1 MSGFVTVSINSGLV
15 DPIFGKCQVPL
26 ATYIEQ
32 QGEAFEQQ
40 SLLKYLYRMETSRRW
55 AERYSGE
62 TAMDDFVPVGE
73 GGEYPRTGFESG
85 YHRDIENMTFKQSFS
100 VTREL
105 VDDTRLGEMKQRAK
119 KLVTAYGR
127 TREKFGRALYAGG
140 IYGATVNFGGV
151 GFACNSADGLALFHK
166 EHVNKVDGKKQCNL
180 YKGAFTAAVL
190 GKMETEMQQ
199 RTGDNGEL
207 LAVAPDTIW
216 IPNDAALKD
225 AVFAAIGADKEPTT
239 SNNAY
244 NHQFGRWNVI
254 IDPYLTQ
261 VLTAM
266 GKGTEKPFILLD
278 SKFLQINDGAIFQ
291 TRCPLEVKSRMDN
304 NNDNNVWQGFSR
316 FGAGFVDWRF
326 ASVGNISTG
335 KDLT

>member
-1 MSGFVTVSINSGLV
+1 MSGFVTVSIGSGLV

-26 ATYIEQ
+26 ASYIEKL
-32 QGEAFEQQ
+32 GEAFERE
-40 SLLKYLYRMETSRRW
+40 SLLKYLFHFENSRNW
-55 AERYSGE
+55 AEQYSSE

-85 YHRDIENMTFKQSFS
+85 YDRIIENMTFKQSFS
-100 VTREL
+100 VTQEL
-105 VDDTRLGEMKQRAK
+105 VEDAQLGEMKRRAR
-119 KLVTAYGR
+119 KLITAYGR

-140 IYGATVNFGGV
+140 IYGTTVSFGGKS
-151 GFACNSADGLALFHK
+151 FACNSADGLALFHK
-166 EHVNKVDGKKQCNL
+166 EHVNKVNGKKQCNL
-180 YKGAFTAAVL
+180 YKGSFTATLL
-190 GKMETEMQQ
+190 GKIETEMQQ
-199 RTGDNGEL
+199 ITGDNGEL
-207 LAVAPDTIW
+207 LAVSPDTIL

-261 VLTAM
+261 ALAAM
-266 GKGTEKPFILLD
+266 GKTDKPFILLD
-278 SKFLQINDGAIFQ
+278 SKFLETGDGAIFQ
-291 TRCPLEVKSRMDN
+291 ERKKLDVKSVIDQ
-304 NNDNNVWQGFSR
+304 NNDNNSWRGRAR

-326 ASVGNISTG
+326 AAAGNISTG

>member
-40 SLLKYLYRMETSRRW
+40 SLLKYLFHFENSRHW
-55 AERYSGE
+55 AEQHSSE

-85 YHRDIENMTFKQSFS
+85 YDRIIENMTFKQSFS
-100 VTREL
+100 VTQEL
-105 VDDTRLGEMKQRAK
+105 VEDAQLGEMKRRAR
-119 KLVTAYGR
+119 KLITAYGR

-140 IYGATVNFGGV
+140 IYGTTVSFGGKS
-151 GFACNSADGLALFHK
+151 FACNSADGLALFHK

-199 RTGDNGEL
+199 ITGDNGEL

-254 IDPYLTQ
+254 VDPYLTQ
-261 VLTAM
+261 ALAAM
-266 GKGTEKPFILLD
+266 GKTDKPFILLD
-278 SKFLQINDGAIFQ
+278 SKFLETGDGAIFQ
-291 TRCPLEVKSRMDN
+291 ERKKLDVKSVIDQ
-304 NNDNNVWQGFSR
+304 NNDNNSWRGRAR

>member
-1 MSGFVTVSINSGLV
+1 MSGFVTVSIGSGLV

-26 ATYIEQ
+26 ASYIEQ
-32 QGEAFEQQ
+32 LGEAFERE
-40 SLLKYLYRMETSRRW
+40 SLLKYLFHFENSRHW
-55 AERYSGE
+55 AEQHSSE

-85 YHRDIENMTFKQSFS
+85 YDRIIENMTFKQSFS
-100 VTREL
+100 VTQEL
-105 VDDTRLGEMKQRAK
+105 VEDAQLGEMKRRAR
-119 KLVTAYGR
+119 KLITAYGR

-140 IYGATVNFGGV
+140 LYGTTVSFGGKS
-151 GFACNSADGLALFHK
+151 FACNSADGLALFHK
-166 EHVNKVDGKKQCNL
+166 EHVNKVNGKKQCNL
-180 YKGAFTAAVL
+180 YKGSFTATLL
-190 GKMETEMQQ
+190 GKIETEMQQ
-199 RTGDNGEL
+199 LTGDNGEL
-207 LAVAPDTIW
+207 LAVSPDTIL

-225 AVFAAIGADKEPTT
+225 AVFSAIGADKEPTT

-261 VLTAM
+261 ALAAM
-266 GKGTEKPFILLD
+266 GKTDKPFILLD
-278 SKFLQINDGAIFQ
+278 SKFLETGDGAIFQ
-291 TRCPLEVKSRMDN
+291 ERKKMEVKSVVDQ
-304 NNDNNVWQGFSR
+304 NNDNNSWRGRAR

-326 ASVGNISTG
+326 AAAGNISTG

>member
-1 MSGFVTVSINSGLV
+1 MSGFVTVSIGSGLV

-26 ATYIEQ
+26 ASYIEKL
-32 QGEAFEQQ
+32 GEAFERE
-40 SLLKYLYRMETSRRW
+40 SLLKYLFHFENSRHW
-55 AERYSGE
+55 AEQHSSE

-85 YHRDIENMTFKQSFS
+85 YDRIIENMTFKQSFS
-100 VTREL
+100 VTQEL
-105 VDDTRLGEMKQRAK
+105 VEDAQLGEMKRRAR
-119 KLVTAYGR
+119 KLITAYGR

-140 IYGATVNFGGV
+140 IYGTTVSFGGKS
-151 GFACNSADGLALFHK
+151 FACNSADGLALFHK
-166 EHVNKVDGKKQCNL
+166 EHVNKVNGKKQCNL
-180 YKGAFTAAVL
+180 YKGSFTATLL
-190 GKMETEMQQ
+190 GKIETEMQQ
-199 RTGDNGEL
+199 ITGDNGEL
-207 LAVAPDTIW
+207 LAVSPDTIL

-225 AVFAAIGADKEPTT
+225 AVFSAIGADKEPTT

-261 VLTAM
+261 ALAAM
-266 GKGTEKPFILLD
+266 GKTDKPFILLD
-278 SKFLQINDGAIFQ
+278 SKFLETGDGAIFQ
-291 TRCPLEVKSRMDN
+291 ERKKLEVKSVVDQ
-304 NNDNNVWQGFSR
+304 NNDNNSWRGRAR

-326 ASVGNISTG
+326 AAAGNISTG

>member
-1 MSGFVTVSINSGLV
+1 MSGFVTVSIGSGLV

-26 ATYIEQ
+26 ASYIEQ
-32 QGEAFEQQ
+32 LGEAFERE
-40 SLLKYLYRMETSRRW
+40 SLLKYLFHFEKSRHW
-55 AERYSGE
+55 AEQHSSE

-85 YHRDIENMTFKQSFS
+85 YDRIIENMTFKQSFS
-100 VTREL
+100 VTQEL
-105 VDDTRLGEMKQRAK
+105 VEDAQLGEMKRRAR
-119 KLVTAYGR
+119 KLITAYGR

-140 IYGATVNFGGV
+140 LYGTTVSFGGKS
-151 GFACNSADGLALFHK
+151 FSCNSADGLALFHK
-166 EHVNKVDGKKQCNL
+166 EHVNKVNGKKQCNL
-180 YKGAFTAAVL
+180 YKGSFTASLL
-190 GKMETEMQQ
+190 GKIETEMQQ
-199 RTGDNGEL
+199 LTGDNGEL
-207 LAVAPDTIW
+207 LAVAPDTIL

-225 AVFAAIGADKEPTT
+225 AVFSAIGADKEPTT

-261 VLTAM
+261 ALAAM
-266 GKGTEKPFILLD
+266 GKTDKPFILLD
-278 SKFLQINDGAIFQ
+278 SKFLETGDGAIFQ
-291 TRCPLEVKSRMDN
+291 ERKKLEVKSVVDQ
-304 NNDNNVWQGFSR
+304 NNDNNSWRGRAR

-326 ASVGNISTG
+326 AAAGNISTG

>member
-1 MSGFVTVSINSGLV
+1 MSGFVTVSIGSGLV

-26 ATYIEQ
+26 ASYIEQ
-32 QGEAFEQQ
+32 LGEAFERE
-40 SLLKYLYRMETSRRW
+40 SLLKYLFHFENSRHW
-55 AERYSGE
+55 AEQHSSE

-85 YHRDIENMTFKQSFS
+85 YDRIIENMTFKQSFS
-100 VTREL
+100 VTQEL
-105 VDDTRLGEMKQRAK
+105 VEDAQLGEMKRRAR
-119 KLVTAYGR
+119 KLITAYGR

-140 IYGATVNFGGV
+140 LYGTTVSFGGKS
-151 GFACNSADGLALFHK
+151 FACNSADGLALFHK
-166 EHVNKVDGKKQCNL
+166 EHVNKVNGKKQCNL
-180 YKGAFTAAVL
+180 YKGSFTASLL
-190 GKMETEMQQ
+190 GKIETEMQQ
-199 RTGDNGEL
+199 LTGDNGEL
-207 LAVAPDTIW
+207 LAVAPDTIL

-261 VLTAM
+261 ALAAM
-266 GKGTEKPFILLD
+266 GKTDKPFILLD
-278 SKFLQINDGAIFQ
+278 SKFLETGDGAIFQ
-291 TRCPLEVKSRMDN
+291 ERKKLEVKSIVDQ
-304 NNDNNVWQGFSR
+304 NNDNNSWRGRAR

-326 ASVGNISTG
+326 AAAGNISTG

>member
-1 MSGFVTVSINSGLV
+1 MSGFVTVSIGSGLV

-26 ATYIEQ
+26 ASYIEKL
-32 QGEAFEQQ
+32 GEAFERE
-40 SLLKYLYRMETSRRW
+40 SLLKYLFHFENSRHW
-55 AERYSGE
+55 AEQHSSE

-85 YHRDIENMTFKQSFS
+85 YDRIIENMTFKQSFS
-100 VTREL
+100 VTQEL
-105 VDDTRLGEMKQRAK
+105 VEDAQLGEMKRRAR

-140 IYGATVNFGGV
+140 IYGTTVSFGGKS
-151 GFACNSADGLALFHK
+151 FACNSADGLALFHK
-166 EHVNKVDGKKQCNL
+166 EHVNKVNGKKQCNL
-180 YKGAFTAAVL
+180 YKGSFSATLL
-190 GKMETEMQQ
+190 GKIETEMQQ
-199 RTGDNGEL
+199 ITGDNGEL
-207 LAVAPDTIW
+207 LAVSPDTIL

-225 AVFAAIGADKEPTT
+225 AVFSAIGADKEPTT

-261 VLTAM
+261 ALAAM
-266 GKGTEKPFILLD
+266 GKTDKPFILLD
-278 SKFLQINDGAIFQ
+278 SKFLETGDGAIFQ
-291 TRCPLEVKSRMDN
+291 ERKKLEVKSVVDQ
-304 NNDNNVWQGFSR
+304 NNDNNSWRGRAR

-326 ASVGNISTG
+326 AAAGNISTG

>member
-1 MSGFVTVSINSGLV
+1 MSGFVTVSIGSGLV

-26 ATYIEQ
+26 ASYIEQ
-32 QGEAFEQQ
+32 LGEAFERE
-40 SLLKYLYRMETSRRW
+40 SLLKYLFHFENSRHW
-55 AERYSGE
+55 AEQHSSE

-85 YHRDIENMTFKQSFS
+85 YDRIIENMTFKQSFS
-100 VTREL
+100 VTQEL
-105 VDDTRLGEMKQRAK
+105 VEDAQLGEMKRRAR
-119 KLVTAYGR
+119 KLITAYGR

-140 IYGATVNFGGV
+140 LYGTTVSFGGKS
-151 GFACNSADGLALFHK
+151 FACNSADGLALFHK
-166 EHVNKVDGKKQCNL
+166 EHVNKVNGKKQCNL
-180 YKGAFTAAVL
+180 YKGSFTASLL
-190 GKMETEMQQ
+190 GKIETEMQQ
-199 RTGDNGEL
+199 LTGDNGEL
-207 LAVAPDTIW
+207 LAVAPDTIL

-225 AVFAAIGADKEPTT
+225 AVFSAIGADKEPTT

-261 VLTAM
+261 ALAAM
-266 GKGTEKPFILLD
+266 GKTDKPFILLD
-278 SKFLQINDGAIFQ
+278 SKFLETGDGAIFQ
-291 TRCPLEVKSRMDN
+291 ERKKLEVKSIVDQ
-304 NNDNNVWQGFSR
+304 NNDNNSWRGRAR

-326 ASVGNISTG
+326 AAAGNISTG

>member
-1 MSGFVTVSINSGLV
+1 MSGFVTVSIGSGLV

-26 ATYIEQ
+26 ASYIEKR
-32 QGEAFEQQ
+32 GEAFERE
-40 SLLKYLYRMETSRRW
+40 SLLKYLFHFENSRHW
-55 AERYSGE
+55 AEQHSSE

-85 YHRDIENMTFKQSFS
+85 YDRIIENMTFKQSFS
-100 VTREL
+100 VTQEL
-105 VDDTRLGEMKQRAK
+105 VEDAQLGEMKRRAR
-119 KLVTAYGR
+119 KLITAYGR

-140 IYGATVNFGGV
+140 IYGTTVSFGGKS
-151 GFACNSADGLALFHK
+151 FACNSADGLALFHK
-166 EHVNKVDGKKQCNL
+166 EHVNKVNGKKQCNL
-180 YKGAFTAAVL
+180 YKGSFTATLL
-190 GKMETEMQQ
+190 GKIETEMQQ
-199 RTGDNGEL
+199 ITGDNGEL
-207 LAVAPDTIW
+207 LAVSPDTIL

-261 VLTAM
+261 ALAAM
-266 GKGTEKPFILLD
+266 GKTDKPFILLD
-278 SKFLQINDGAIFQ
+278 SKFLETGDGAIFQ
-291 TRCPLEVKSRMDN
+291 ERKKLDVKSVIDQ
-304 NNDNNVWQGFSR
+304 NNDNNSWRGRAR

-326 ASVGNISTG
+326 AAAGNISTG

>member
-1 MSGFVTVSINSGLV
+1 MSGFVTVSIGSGLV

-26 ATYIEQ
+26 ASYIEQ
-32 QGEAFEQQ
+32 LGEAFERE
-40 SLLKYLYRMETSRRW
+40 SLLKYLFHFENSRHW
-55 AERYSGE
+55 AEQHSSE

-85 YHRDIENMTFKQSFS
+85 YDRIIENMTFKQSFS
-100 VTREL
+100 VTQEL
-105 VDDTRLGEMKQRAK
+105 VEDAQLGEMKRRAR
-119 KLVTAYGR
+119 KLITAYGR

-140 IYGATVNFGGV
+140 IYGTTVSFGGKS
-151 GFACNSADGLALFHK
+151 FACNSADGLALFHK
-166 EHVNKVDGKKQCNL
+166 EHVNKVNGKKQCNL
-180 YKGAFTAAVL
+180 YKGSFTATLL
-190 GKMETEMQQ
+190 GKIETEMQQ
-199 RTGDNGEL
+199 LTGDNGEL
-207 LAVAPDTIW
+207 LAVAPDTIL

-225 AVFAAIGADKEPTT
+225 AVFSAIGADKEPTT

-261 VLTAM
+261 ALAAM
-266 GKGTEKPFILLD
+266 GKTDKPFILLD
-278 SKFLQINDGAIFQ
+278 SKFLETGDGAIFQ
-291 TRCPLEVKSRMDN
+291 ERKKLEVKSVVDQ
-304 NNDNNVWQGFSR
+304 NNDNNSWRGRAR

-326 ASVGNISTG
+326 AAAGNISTG

>member
-1 MSGFVTVSINSGLV
+1 MSGFVTVSIGSGLV

-26 ATYIEQ
+26 ASYIEQ
-32 QGEAFEQQ
+32 LGEAFERE
-40 SLLKYLYRMETSRRW
+40 SLLKYLFHFENSRHW
-55 AERYSGE
+55 AEQHSSE

-85 YHRDIENMTFKQSFS
+85 YDRIIENMTFKQSFS
-100 VTREL
+100 VTQEL
-105 VDDTRLGEMKQRAK
+105 VEDAQLGEMKRRAR
-119 KLVTAYGR
+119 KLITAYGR

-140 IYGATVNFGGV
+140 IYGTTVSFGGKS
-151 GFACNSADGLALFHK
+151 FACNSADGLALFHK
-166 EHVNKVDGKKQCNL
+166 EHVNKVNGKKQCNL
-180 YKGAFTAAVL
+180 YKGSFTASLL
-190 GKMETEMQQ
+190 GKIETEMQQ
-199 RTGDNGEL
+199 LTGDNGEL
-207 LAVAPDTIW
+207 LAVAPDTIL

-225 AVFAAIGADKEPTT
+225 AVFSAIGADKEPTT

-261 VLTAM
+261 ALAAM
-266 GKGTEKPFILLD
+266 GKTDKPFILLD
-278 SKFLQINDGAIFQ
+278 SKFLETGDGAIFQ
-291 TRCPLEVKSRMDN
+291 ERKKLEVKSVVDQ
-304 NNDNNVWQGFSR
+304 NNDNNSWRGRAR

-326 ASVGNISTG
+326 AAAGNISTG

>member
-40 SLLKYLYRMETSRRW
+40 SLLKYLFHFENSRHW
-55 AERYSGE
+55 AEQHSSE

-85 YHRDIENMTFKQSFS
+85 YDRIIENMTFKQSFS
-100 VTREL
+100 VTQEL
-105 VDDTRLGEMKQRAK
+105 VEDAQLGEMKRRAR
-119 KLVTAYGR
+119 KLITAYGR

-140 IYGATVNFGGV
+140 IYGTTVSFGGKS
-151 GFACNSADGLALFHK
+151 FACNSADGLALFHK

-199 RTGDNGEL
+199 ITGDNGEL

-261 VLTAM
+261 ALAAM
-266 GKGTEKPFILLD
+266 GKTDKPFILLD
-278 SKFLQINDGAIFQ
+278 SKFLETGDGAIFQ
-291 TRCPLEVKSRMDN
+291 ERKKLDVKSVIDQ
-304 NNDNNVWQGFSR
+304 NNDNNSWRGRAR

>member
-1 MSGFVTVSINSGLV
+1 MSGFVTVSIGSGLV

-26 ATYIEQ
+26 ASYIEKL
-32 QGEAFEQQ
+32 GEAFERE
-40 SLLKYLYRMETSRRW
+40 SLLKYLFHFENSRHW
-55 AERYSGE
+55 AEQHSSE

-85 YHRDIENMTFKQSFS
+85 YDRIIENMTFKQSFS
-100 VTREL
+100 VTQEL
-105 VDDTRLGEMKQRAK
+105 VEDAQLGEMKRRAR
-119 KLVTAYGR
+119 KLITAYDR

-140 IYGATVNFGGV
+140 IYGTTVSFGGRS
-151 GFACNSADGLALFHK
+151 FACNSADGLALFHK
-166 EHVNKVDGKKQCNL
+166 EHVNKVNGKKQCNL
-180 YKGAFTAAVL
+180 YKGNFTATLL
-190 GKMETEMQQ
+190 GKIETEMQQ
-199 RTGDNGEL
+199 ITGDNGEL
-207 LAVAPDTIW
+207 LAVSPDTII

-225 AVFAAIGADKEPTT
+225 AVFSAIGADKEPTT

-261 VLTAM
+261 ALAAM
-266 GKGTEKPFILLD
+266 GKTDKPFILLD
-278 SKFLQINDGAIFQ
+278 SKFLETGDGAIFQ
-291 TRCPLEVKSRMDN
+291 ERKKLDVKSVIDQ
-304 NNDNNVWQGFSR
+304 NNDNNSWRGRAR

-326 ASVGNISTG
+326 AAAGNISTG

>member
-1 MSGFVTVSINSGLV
+1 MSGFVTVSIGSGLV

-26 ATYIEQ
+26 ASYIEQ
-32 QGEAFEQQ
+32 LGEAFERE
-40 SLLKYLYRMETSRRW
+40 SLLKYLFHFENSRHW
-55 AERYSGE
+55 AEQHSSE

-85 YHRDIENMTFKQSFS
+85 YDRIIENMTFKQSFS
-100 VTREL
+100 VTQEL
-105 VDDTRLGEMKQRAK
+105 VEDAQLGEMKRRAR
-119 KLVTAYGR
+119 KLITAYGR

-140 IYGATVNFGGV
+140 LYGTTVSFGGKS
-151 GFACNSADGLALFHK
+151 FACNSADGLALFHK
-166 EHVNKVDGKKQCNL
+166 EHVNKVNGKKQCNL
-180 YKGAFTAAVL
+180 YKGSFTASLL
-190 GKMETEMQQ
+190 GKIETEMQQ
-199 RTGDNGEL
+199 LTGDNGEL
-207 LAVAPDTIW
+207 LAVAPDTIL

-225 AVFAAIGADKEPTT
+225 AVFSAIGADKEPTT

-261 VLTAM
+261 VLAAM
-266 GKGTEKPFILLD
+266 GKTDKPFILLD
-278 SKFLQINDGAIFQ
+278 SKFLETGDGAIFQ
-291 TRCPLEVKSRMDN
+291 ERKKLEIKSVVDQ
-304 NNDNNVWQGFSR
+304 NNDNNSWRGRAR

-326 ASVGNISTG
+326 AAAGNISTG

>member
-1 MSGFVTVSINSGLV
+1 MSGFVTVSIGSGLV

-26 ATYIEQ
+26 ASYIEQ
-32 QGEAFEQQ
+32 LGEAFERE
-40 SLLKYLYRMETSRRW
+40 SLLKYLFHFENSRHW
-55 AERYSGE
+55 AEQHSSE

-85 YHRDIENMTFKQSFS
+85 YDRIIENMTFKQSFS
-100 VTREL
+100 VTQEL
-105 VDDTRLGEMKQRAK
+105 VEDAQLGEMKRRAR
-119 KLVTAYGR
+119 KLITAYGR

-140 IYGATVNFGGV
+140 LYGTTVSFGGKS
-151 GFACNSADGLALFHK
+151 FACNSADGLALFHK
-166 EHVNKVDGKKQCNL
+166 EHVNKVNGKKQCNL
-180 YKGAFTAAVL
+180 YKGSFTASLL
-190 GKMETEMQQ
+190 GKIETEMQQ
-199 RTGDNGEL
+199 LTGDNGEL
-207 LAVAPDTIW
+207 LAVAPDTIL

-225 AVFAAIGADKEPTT
+225 AVFSAIGADKEPTT

-261 VLTAM
+261 ALAAM
-266 GKGTEKPFILLD
+266 GKKDKPFILLD
-278 SKFLQINDGAIFQ
+278 SKFLETGDGAIFQ
-291 TRCPLEVKSRMDN
+291 ERKKLEVKSVVDQ
-304 NNDNNVWQGFSR
+304 NNDNNSWRGRAR

-326 ASVGNISTG
+326 AAAGNISTG

>member
-1 MSGFVTVSINSGLV
+1 MSGFVTVSIGSGLV

-26 ATYIEQ
+26 ASYIEQ
-32 QGEAFEQQ
+32 LGEAFERE
-40 SLLKYLYRMETSRRW
+40 SLLKYLFHFENSRHW
-55 AERYSGE
+55 AEQHSSE

-85 YHRDIENMTFKQSFS
+85 YDRIIENMTFKQSFS
-100 VTREL
+100 VTQEL
-105 VDDTRLGEMKQRAK
+105 VEDAQLGEMKRRAR
-119 KLVTAYGR
+119 KLITAYGR

-140 IYGATVNFGGV
+140 IYGTTVSFGGKS
-151 GFACNSADGLALFHK
+151 FTCNSADGLALFHK
-166 EHVNKVDGKKQCNL
+166 EHVNKVNGKKQCNL
-180 YKGAFTAAVL
+180 YKGSFTATLL
-190 GKMETEMQQ
+190 GKIEAEMQQ
-199 RTGDNGEL
+199 LTGDNGEL
-207 LAVAPDTIW
+207 LAVAPDTIL

-225 AVFAAIGADKEPTT
+225 AVFSAIGADKEPTT

-261 VLTAM
+261 ALAAM
-266 GKGTEKPFILLD
+266 GKTDKPFILLD
-278 SKFLQINDGAIFQ
+278 SKFLETGDGAIFQ
-291 TRCPLEVKSRMDN
+291 ERKKLEVKSVVDQ
-304 NNDNNVWQGFSR
+304 NNDNNSWRGRAR

-326 ASVGNISTG
+326 AAAGNISTG

>member
-40 SLLKYLYRMETSRRW
+40 SLLKYLFHFENSRHW
-55 AERYSGE
+55 AEQHSSE

-85 YHRDIENMTFKQSFS
+85 YDRIIENMTFKQSFS
-100 VTREL
+100 VTQEL
-105 VDDTRLGEMKQRAK
+105 VEDAQLGEMKRRAR
-119 KLVTAYGR
+119 KLITAYGR

-140 IYGATVNFGGV
+140 IYGATVCFGGKS
-151 GFACNSADGLALFHK
+151 FACNSADGLALFHK

-199 RTGDNGEL
+199 ITGDNGEL

-261 VLTAM
+261 ALAAM
-266 GKGTEKPFILLD
+266 GKTDKPFILLD
-278 SKFLQINDGAIFQ
+278 SKFLETGDGAIFQ
-291 TRCPLEVKSRMDN
+291 ERKKLDVKSVIDQ
-304 NNDNNVWQGFSR
+304 NNDNNSWRGRAR

>member
-1 MSGFVTVSINSGLV
+1 MSGFVTVSIGSGLV

-26 ATYIEQ
+26 ASYIEQ
-32 QGEAFEQQ
+32 LGEAFERE
-40 SLLKYLYRMETSRRW
+40 SLLKYLFHFENSRHW
-55 AERYSGE
+55 AEQHSSE

-85 YHRDIENMTFKQSFS
+85 YDRIIENMTFKQSFS
-100 VTREL
+100 VTQEL
-105 VDDTRLGEMKQRAK
+105 VEDAQLGEMKRRAR
-119 KLVTAYGR
+119 KLITAYGR

-140 IYGATVNFGGV
+140 LYGTTVSFGGKS
-151 GFACNSADGLALFHK
+151 FACNSADGLALFHK
-166 EHVNKVDGKKQCNL
+166 EHVNKANGKKQCNL
-180 YKGAFTAAVL
+180 YKGSFTASLL
-190 GKMETEMQQ
+190 GKIETEMQQ
-199 RTGDNGEL
+199 LTGDNGEL
-207 LAVAPDTIW
+207 LAVAPDTIL

-261 VLTAM
+261 ALAAM
-266 GKGTEKPFILLD
+266 GKTDKPFILLD
-278 SKFLQINDGAIFQ
+278 SKFLETGDGAIFQ
-291 TRCPLEVKSRMDN
+291 ERKKLEVKSVVDQ
-304 NNDNNVWQGFSR
+304 NNDNNSWRGRAR

-326 ASVGNISTG
+326 AAAGNISTG

>member
-1 MSGFVTVSINSGLV
+1 MSGFVTVSIGSGLV

-26 ATYIEQ
+26 ASYIEKL
-32 QGEAFEQQ
+32 GEAFERE
-40 SLLKYLYRMETSRRW
+40 SLLKYLFHFENSCHW
-55 AERYSGE
+55 AEQHSSE

-85 YHRDIENMTFKQSFS
+85 YDRIIENMTFKQSFS
-100 VTREL
+100 VTQEL
-105 VDDTRLGEMKQRAK
+105 VEDAQLGEMKRRAR
-119 KLVTAYGR
+119 KLITAYGR

-140 IYGATVNFGGV
+140 IYGTTVSFGGKS
-151 GFACNSADGLALFHK
+151 FACNSADGLALFHK
-166 EHVNKVDGKKQCNL
+166 EHVNKVNGKKQCNL
-180 YKGAFTAAVL
+180 YKGNFTATLL
-190 GKMETEMQQ
+190 GKIETEMQQ
-199 RTGDNGEL
+199 ITGDNGEL
-207 LAVAPDTIW
+207 LAVSPDTIL

-225 AVFAAIGADKEPTT
+225 AVFSAIGADKEPTT

-261 VLTAM
+261 ALAAM
-266 GKGTEKPFILLD
+266 GKTDKPFILLD
-278 SKFLQINDGAIFQ
+278 SKFLETGDGAIFQ
-291 TRCPLEVKSRMDN
+291 ERKKLDVKSVIDQ
-304 NNDNNVWQGFSR
+304 NNDNNSWRGRAR

-326 ASVGNISTG
+326 AAAGNISTG

>member
-40 SLLKYLYRMETSRRW
+40 SLLKYLFHFENSRHW
-55 AERYSGE
+55 AEQHSSE

-85 YHRDIENMTFKQSFS
+85 YDRIIENMTFKQSFS
-100 VTREL
+100 VTQEL
-105 VDDTRLGEMKQRAK
+105 VEDAQLGEMKRRAR
-119 KLVTAYGR
+119 KLITAYGR

-140 IYGATVNFGGV
+140 IYSATVSFGGKS
-151 GFACNSADGLALFHK
+151 FACNSADGLALFHK

-199 RTGDNGEL
+199 ITGDNGEL

-261 VLTAM
+261 ALAAM
-266 GKGTEKPFILLD
+266 GKTDKPFILLD
-278 SKFLQINDGAIFQ
+278 SKFLETGDGAIFQ
-291 TRCPLEVKSRMDN
+291 ERKKLDVKSVIDQ
-304 NNDNNVWQGFSR
+304 NNDNNSWRGRAR

>member
-1 MSGFVTVSINSGLV
+1 MSGFVTVSIGSGLV

-26 ATYIEQ
+26 ASYIEQ
-32 QGEAFEQQ
+32 LGEAFERE
-40 SLLKYLYRMETSRRW
+40 SLLKYLFHFENSRHW
-55 AERYSGE
+55 AEQHSSE

-85 YHRDIENMTFKQSFS
+85 YDRIIENMTFKQSFS
-100 VTREL
+100 VTQEL
-105 VDDTRLGEMKQRAK
+105 VEDAQLGEMKRRAR
-119 KLVTAYGR
+119 KLITAYGR

-140 IYGATVNFGGV
+140 IYGTTVSFGGKS
-151 GFACNSADGLALFHK
+151 FACNSADGLALFHK
-166 EHVNKVDGKKQCNL
+166 EHVNKVNGKKQCNL
-180 YKGAFTAAVL
+180 YKGSFTASLL
-190 GKMETEMQQ
+190 GKIETEMQQ
-199 RTGDNGEL
+199 LTGDNGEL
-207 LAVAPDTIW
+207 LAVAPDTIL

-225 AVFAAIGADKEPTT
+225 AVFSAIGADKEPTT

-261 VLTAM
+261 ALAAM
-266 GKGTEKPFILLD
+266 GKTDKPFILLD
-278 SKFLQINDGAIFQ
+278 SKFLETGDGAIFQ
-291 TRCPLEVKSRMDN
+291 ERKKLEVKSVVDQ
-304 NNDNNVWQGFSR
+304 NNDNNSWRGRAR

-326 ASVGNISTG
+326 ASAGNISTG

>member
-1 MSGFVTVSINSGLV
+1 MSGFVTVSIGSGLV

-26 ATYIEQ
+26 ASYIEQ
-32 QGEAFEQQ
+32 LGEAFERE
-40 SLLKYLYRMETSRRW
+40 SLLKYLFHFENSRHW
-55 AERYSGE
+55 AEQHSSE

-85 YHRDIENMTFKQSFS
+85 YDRIIENMTFKQSFS
-100 VTREL
+100 VTQEL
-105 VDDTRLGEMKQRAK
+105 VEDAQLGEMKRRAR
-119 KLVTAYGR
+119 KLITAYGR

-140 IYGATVNFGGV
+140 LYGTTVSFGGKS
-151 GFACNSADGLALFHK
+151 FSCNSADGLALFHK
-166 EHVNKVDGKKQCNL
+166 EHVNKVNGKKQCNL
-180 YKGAFTAAVL
+180 YKGSFTASLL
-190 GKMETEMQQ
+190 GKIETEMQQ
-199 RTGDNGEL
+199 LTGDNGEL
-207 LAVAPDTIW
+207 LAVAPDTIL

-225 AVFAAIGADKEPTT
+225 AVFSAIGADKEPTT

-261 VLTAM
+261 ALAAM
-266 GKGTEKPFILLD
+266 GKTDKPFILLD
-278 SKFLQINDGAIFQ
+278 SKFLETGDGAIFQ
-291 TRCPLEVKSRMDN
+291 ERKKLEVKSIIDQ
-304 NNDNNVWQGFSR
+304 NNDNNSWRGRAR

-326 ASVGNISTG
+326 AAAGNISTG

>member
-1 MSGFVTVSINSGLV
+1 MSGFVTVSIGSGLV

-26 ATYIEQ
+26 ASYIEQ
-32 QGEAFEQQ
+32 LGEAFERE
-40 SLLKYLYRMETSRRW
+40 SLLKYLFHFENSRHW
-55 AERYSGE
+55 AEQHSSE

-85 YHRDIENMTFKQSFS
+85 YDRIIENMTFKQSFS
-100 VTREL
+100 VTQEL
-105 VDDTRLGEMKQRAK
+105 VEDAQLGEMKRRAR
-119 KLVTAYGR
+119 KLITAYGR

-140 IYGATVNFGGV
+140 IYGTTVSFGGKS
-151 GFACNSADGLALFHK
+151 FACNSADGLALFHK
-166 EHVNKVDGKKQCNL
+166 EHVNKVNGKKQCNL
-180 YKGAFTAAVL
+180 YKGSFTASLL
-190 GKMETEMQQ
+190 GKIETEMQQ
-199 RTGDNGEL
+199 LTGDNGEL
-207 LAVAPDTIW
+207 LAVAPDTIL

-261 VLTAM
+261 ALAAM
-266 GKGTEKPFILLD
+266 GKTDKPFILLD
-278 SKFLQINDGAIFQ
+278 SKFLETGDGAIFQ
-291 TRCPLEVKSRMDN
+291 ERKKLEVKSVVDQ
-304 NNDNNVWQGFSR
+304 NNDNNSWRGRAR

-326 ASVGNISTG
+326 AAAGNISTG

>member
-1 MSGFVTVSINSGLV
+1 MSGFVTVSIGSGLV

-26 ATYIEQ
+26 ASYIEKL
-32 QGEAFEQQ
+32 GEAFERE
-40 SLLKYLYRMETSRRW
+40 SLLKYLFHFENSRHW
-55 AERYSGE
+55 AEQHSSE

-85 YHRDIENMTFKQSFS
+85 YDRIIENMTFKQSFS
-100 VTREL
+100 VTQEL
-105 VDDTRLGEMKQRAK
+105 VEDAQLGEMKRRAR
-119 KLVTAYGR
+119 KLITAYGR

-140 IYGATVNFGGV
+140 IYGTTVSFGGRS
-151 GFACNSADGLALFHK
+151 FSCNSADGLALFHK
-166 EHVNKVDGKKQCNL
+166 EHVNKVNGKKQCNL
-180 YKGAFTAAVL
+180 YKGSFTATLL
-190 GKMETEMQQ
+190 GKIETEMQQ
-199 RTGDNGEL
+199 ITGDNGEL
-207 LAVAPDTIW
+207 LAVSPDTIL

-225 AVFAAIGADKEPTT
+225 AVFSAIGADKEPTT

-261 VLTAM
+261 ALAAM
-266 GKGTEKPFILLD
+266 GKTDKPFILLD
-278 SKFLQINDGAIFQ
+278 SKFLETGDGAIFQ
-291 TRCPLEVKSRMDN
+291 ERKKLDVKSVIDQ
-304 NNDNNVWQGFSR
+304 NNDNNSWRGRAR

-326 ASVGNISTG
+326 AAAGNISTG

>member
-1 MSGFVTVSINSGLV
+1 MSGFVTVSIGSGLV

-26 ATYIEQ
+26 ASYIEQ
-32 QGEAFEQQ
+32 LGEAFERE
-40 SLLKYLYRMETSRRW
+40 SLLKYLFHFENSRHW
-55 AERYSGE
+55 AEQHSSE

-85 YHRDIENMTFKQSFS
+85 YDRIIENMTFKQSFS
-100 VTREL
+100 VTQEL
-105 VDDTRLGEMKQRAK
+105 VEDAQLGEMKRRAR
-119 KLVTAYGR
+119 KLITAYGR

-140 IYGATVNFGGV
+140 LYGTTVSFGGKS
-151 GFACNSADGLALFHK
+151 FSCNSADGLALFHK
-166 EHVNKVDGKKQCNL
+166 EHVNKVNGKKQCNL
-180 YKGAFTAAVL
+180 YKGSFTASLL
-190 GKMETEMQQ
+190 GKIETEMQQ
-199 RTGDNGEL
+199 LTGDNGEL
-207 LAVAPDTIW
+207 LAVAPDTIL

-225 AVFAAIGADKEPTT
+225 AVFSAIGADKEPTT

-261 VLTAM
+261 ALAAM
-266 GKGTEKPFILLD
+266 GKTDKPFILLD
-278 SKFLQINDGAIFQ
+278 SKFLETGDGAIFQ
-291 TRCPLEVKSRMDN
+291 ERKKLEVKSIIDQ
-304 NNDNNVWQGFSR
+304 NNDNNSWRGRAR

-326 ASVGNISTG
+326 VAAGNISTG

>member
-1 MSGFVTVSINSGLV
+1 MSGFVTVSIGSGLV

-26 ATYIEQ
+26 ASYIEQ
-32 QGEAFEQQ
+32 LGEAFERE
-40 SLLKYLYRMETSRRW
+40 SLLKYLFHFEKSRHW
-55 AERYSGE
+55 AEQHSSE

-85 YHRDIENMTFKQSFS
+85 YDRIIENMTFKQSFS
-100 VTREL
+100 VTQEL
-105 VDDTRLGEMKQRAK
+105 VEDAQLGEMKRRAR
-119 KLVTAYGR
+119 KLITAYGR

-140 IYGATVNFGGV
+140 LYGTTVSFGGKS
-151 GFACNSADGLALFHK
+151 FSCNSADGLALFHK
-166 EHVNKVDGKKQCNL
+166 GHVNKVNGKKQCNL
-180 YKGAFTAAVL
+180 YKGSFTASLL
-190 GKMETEMQQ
+190 GKIETEMQQ
-199 RTGDNGEL
+199 LTGDNGEL
-207 LAVAPDTIW
+207 LAVAPDTIL

-225 AVFAAIGADKEPTT
+225 AVFSAIGADKEPTT

-261 VLTAM
+261 ALAAM
-266 GKGTEKPFILLD
+266 GKTDKPFILLD
-278 SKFLQINDGAIFQ
+278 SKFLETGDGAIFQ
-291 TRCPLEVKSRMDN
+291 ERKKLEVKSVVDQ
-304 NNDNNVWQGFSR
+304 NNDNNSWRGRAR

-326 ASVGNISTG
+326 AAAGNISTG

>member
-1 MSGFVTVSINSGLV
+1 MSGFVTVSIGSGLV

-26 ATYIEQ
+26 ASYIEQ
-32 QGEAFEQQ
+32 LGEAFERE
-40 SLLKYLYRMETSRRW
+40 SLLKYLFHFENSRHW
-55 AERYSGE
+55 AEQHSSE

-85 YHRDIENMTFKQSFS
+85 YDRIIETRTFKQSFS
-100 VTREL
+100 VTQEL
-105 VDDTRLGEMKQRAK
+105 VEDAQLGEMKRRAR
-119 KLVTAYGR
+119 KLITAYGR

-140 IYGATVNFGGV
+140 LYGTTVSFGGKS
-151 GFACNSADGLALFHK
+151 FACNSADGLALFHK
-166 EHVNKVDGKKQCNL
+166 EHVNKVNGKKQCNL
-180 YKGAFTAAVL
+180 YKGSFTASLL
-190 GKMETEMQQ
+190 GKIETEMQQ
-199 RTGDNGEL
+199 LTGDNGEL
-207 LAVAPDTIW
+207 LAVAPDTIL

-225 AVFAAIGADKEPTT
+225 AVFSAIGADKEPTT

-261 VLTAM
+261 ALAAM
-266 GKGTEKPFILLD
+266 GKTDKPFILLD
-278 SKFLQINDGAIFQ
+278 SKFLETGDGAIFQ
-291 TRCPLEVKSRMDN
+291 ERKKLEVKSVVDQ
-304 NNDNNVWQGFSR
+304 NNDNNSWRGRAR

-326 ASVGNISTG
+326 AAAGNINTG

>member
-1 MSGFVTVSINSGLV
+1 MSGFVTVSIGSGLV

-26 ATYIEQ
+26 ASYIEQ
-32 QGEAFEQQ
+32 LGEAFERE
-40 SLLKYLYRMETSRRW
+40 SLLKYLFHFENSRHW
-55 AERYSGE
+55 AEQHSSE

-85 YHRDIENMTFKQSFS
+85 YDRIIENMTFKQSFS
-100 VTREL
+100 VTQEL
-105 VDDTRLGEMKQRAK
+105 VEDARLGEMKRRAR
-119 KLVTAYGR
+119 KLITAYGR

-140 IYGATVNFGGV
+140 LYGTTVSFGGKS
-151 GFACNSADGLALFHK
+151 FACNSADGLALFHK
-166 EHVNKVDGKKQCNL
+166 EHVNKVNGKKQCNL
-180 YKGAFTAAVL
+180 YKGSFTASLL
-190 GKMETEMQQ
+190 GKIETEMQQ
-199 RTGDNGEL
+199 LTGDNGEL
-207 LAVAPDTIW
+207 LAVAPDTIL

-261 VLTAM
+261 ALAAM
-266 GKGTEKPFILLD
+266 GKTDKPFILLD
-278 SKFLQINDGAIFQ
+278 SKFLETGDGAIFQ
-291 TRCPLEVKSRMDN
+291 ERKKLEVKSIVDQ
-304 NNDNNVWQGFSR
+304 NNDNNSWRGRAR

-326 ASVGNISTG
+326 AAAGNISTG

>member
-1 MSGFVTVSINSGLV
+1 MSGFVTVSIGSGLV

-26 ATYIEQ
+26 ASYIEKL
-32 QGEAFEQQ
+32 GEAFERE
-40 SLLKYLYRMETSRRW
+40 SLLKYLFHFENSRHW
-55 AERYSGE
+55 AEQHSSE

-85 YHRDIENMTFKQSFS
+85 YDRIIENMTFKQSFS
-100 VTREL
+100 VTQEL
-105 VDDTRLGEMKQRAK
+105 VEDAQLGEMKRRAR
-119 KLVTAYGR
+119 KLITAYGR

-140 IYGATVNFGGV
+140 IYGTTVSFGGKS
-151 GFACNSADGLALFHK
+151 FACNSADGLALFHK
-166 EHVNKVDGKKQCNL
+166 EHVNKVNGKKQCNL
-180 YKGAFTAAVL
+180 YKGSFTATLL
-190 GKMETEMQQ
+190 GKIETEMQQ
-199 RTGDNGEL
+199 ITGDNGEL
-207 LAVAPDTIW
+207 LAVSPDTIL

-261 VLTAM
+261 ALADL
-266 GKGTEKPFILLD
+266 GKTDKPFILLD
-278 SKFLQINDGAIFQ
+278 SKFLETGDGAIFQ
-291 TRCPLEVKSRMDN
+291 ERKKLDVKSVIDQ
-304 NNDNNVWQGFSR
+304 NNDNNSWRGRAR

-326 ASVGNISTG
+326 AAAGNISTG

>member
-1 MSGFVTVSINSGLV
+1 MSGFVTVSIGSGLV

-26 ATYIEQ
+26 ASYIEQ
-32 QGEAFEQQ
+32 LGEAFERE
-40 SLLKYLYRMETSRRW
+40 SLLKYLFHFENSRHW
-55 AERYSGE
+55 AEQHSSE

-85 YHRDIENMTFKQSFS
+85 YDRIIENMTFKQSFS
-100 VTREL
+100 VTQEL
-105 VDDTRLGEMKQRAK
+105 VEDAQLGEMKRRAR
-119 KLVTAYGR
+119 KLITAYGR

-140 IYGATVNFGGV
+140 LYGTTVSFGGKS
-151 GFACNSADGLALFHK
+151 FACNSADGLALFHK
-166 EHVNKVDGKKQCNL
+166 EHVNKVNGKKQCNL
-180 YKGAFTAAVL
+180 YKGSFTASLL
-190 GKMETEMQQ
+190 GKIETEMQQ
-199 RTGDNGEL
+199 LTGDNGEL
-207 LAVAPDTIW
+207 LAVAPDTIL

-225 AVFAAIGADKEPTT
+225 AVFSAIGADKEPTT

-261 VLTAM
+261 ALAAM
-266 GKGTEKPFILLD
+266 GKTDKPFILLD
-278 SKFLQINDGAIFQ
+278 SKFLETGDGAIFQ
-291 TRCPLEVKSRMDN
+291 ERKKLEVKSVVDQ
-304 NNDNNVWQGFSR
+304 NNDNNSWRGRAR

-326 ASVGNISTG
+326 AAAGNINTG